1 MTTITVSDQGQ
12 VVIPAIVCQQLGI
25 KPGCQ
30 LSFRLEG
37 SGIRVEIEQTK
48 VTTTIEEGFGMLVCP
63 PGKTRRLEDFD
74 IGQAMQ
80 DSYDRD

>member
-1 MTTITVSDQGQ
+1 
-12 VVIPAIVCQQLGI
+12 
-25 KPGCQ
+25 
-30 LSFRLEG
+30 LEG
-37 SGIRVEIEQTK
+37 SGIRVEIEQPK

-74 IGQAMQ
+74 IAQAMQ